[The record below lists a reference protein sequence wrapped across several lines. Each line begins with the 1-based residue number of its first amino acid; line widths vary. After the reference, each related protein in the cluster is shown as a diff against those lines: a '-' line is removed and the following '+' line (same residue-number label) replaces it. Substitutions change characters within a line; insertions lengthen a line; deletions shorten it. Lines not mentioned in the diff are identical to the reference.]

1 MHKVIADYALKAWYR
16 LSHCMGMTLSGGSL
30 QSASKQTLY
39 VTAREGLYWVRMLA
53 KGMDRMGK

>member
-1 MHKVIADYALKAWYR
+1 M
-16 LSHCMGMTLSGGSL
+16 
-30 QSASKQTLY
+30 QSASNEQTLY